1 MFGDNPF
8 QDGEGEDDEEN
19 DYLND
24 PFAEDPIEQ
33 APNKEAQF
41 GGGVGGGGRLPWEEL
56 PDNDAEKI
64 KQESQTPM
72 CEHDSDREVITKQTG
87 AGVQIAGTG
96 SNVTQTV
103 TKVVCPTCGGEWDTW
118 DGSNQTERQDPFS
131 F

>member
-8 QDGEGEDDEEN
+8 QDDEEEGDEAN
-19 DYLND
+19 DYLSD
-24 PFAEDPIEQ
+24 PFAEDPIE
-33 APNKEAQF
+33 EASDEGTQL
-41 GGGVGGGGRLPWEEL
+41 GGSIGGDERLPWEKI
-56 PDNDAEKI
+56 PDKDAERI
-64 KQESQTPM
+64 EQESQTPM
-72 CEHDSDREVITKQTG
+72 CEHDSDREVVTKQSG

-118 DGSNQTERQDPFS
+118 DGSDQTNRQDPFS

>member
-1 MFGDNPF
+1 MFGDDRFPNDE
-8 QDGEGEDDEEN
+8 QESDEETG
-19 DYLND
+19 YLSG
-24 PFAEDPIEQ
+24 PFAEDSTEEGPDERD
-33 APNKEAQF
+33 PF
-41 GGGVGGGGRLPWEEL
+41 GGGGLGDRSLPWEEI
-56 PDNDAEKI
+56 PDKDAEKI

-118 DGSNQTERQDPFS
+118 DGSNQTDRQDPFS

>member
-8 QDGEGEDDEEN
+8 QDGDGEDDEEN

-24 PFAEDPIEQ
+24 PFAEDPIEE
-33 APNKEAQF
+33 APDKGAQF
-41 GGGVGGGGRLPWEEL
+41 GGGVGDSERLPWEEI

-72 CEHDSDREVITKQTG
+72 CEHDSDREVITKQSG

-118 DGSNQTERQDPFS
+118 DGSNQTGGRDPFS

>member
-1 MFGDNPF
+1 MFGDDPF
-8 QDGEGEDDEEN
+8 QDSEEDGEKKN
-19 DYLND
+19 NYLND
-24 PFAEDPIEQ
+24 PFAEDPIE
-33 APNKEAQF
+33 EATDEGTQL
-41 GGGVGGGGRLPWEEL
+41 GESATSGERLSWRMI
-56 PDNDAEKI
+56 PDKDAEKI

-72 CEHDSDREVITKQTG
+72 CEHDSDREVITKQSG

-118 DGSNQTERQDPFS
+118 DGSNQSNTQDPFS

>member
-24 PFAEDPIEQ
+24 PFAEDPIE
-33 APNKEAQF
+33 EASDEGTQL
-41 GGGVGGGGRLPWEEL
+41 GGSVGGGERLPWEEI
-56 PDNDAEKI
+56 PDKDAERI
-64 KQESQTPM
+64 EQESQTPM
-72 CEHDSDREVITKQTG
+72 CEHDSDREVVTKQRG

-96 SNVTQTV
+96 SNATQTV

-118 DGSNQTERQDPFS
+118 DGSDQTGRQDPFS